1 MSIINNLNVF
11 TPASKNSQATPVKH
25 RRDVFCMSL
34 KKQIGLINGDETK
47 GRKWWKDF
55 GDEVTSCIRF
65 STTGTINL
73 GEGTHFS
80 VSSLDELKEV
90 YLKMIEEVSQG
101 DFDERLERHLKK
113 SSNDEENTHVV

>member
-11 TPASKNSQATPVKH
+11 TPTSKNSQATPVRH
-25 RRDVFCMSL
+25 RRDVFCLSL
-34 KKQIGLINGDETK
+34 KKQISLISGDETK
-47 GRKWWKDF
+47 GRKWWKEYD
-55 GDEVTSCIRF
+55 DEVTSCLRF

-101 DFDERLERHLKK
+101 DFDELLEKQCEKFLVN
-113 SSNDEENTHVV
+113 SENQNVM